1 MFAIR
6 FHWFFGLLVQ
16 TIQNCS
22 TQQLALAAGMW
33 SPLRRPRL
41 HGLAGPSTRI
51 ITHFHV
57 SGYLDSPRYS
67 CVNYPQ
73 RHSGSMTSMH
83 SCMRSFELTTLF
95 TRCLP
100 TSTQPLYDVNALFTR
115 DYPNETCLRVSTLLS
130 FRYLPASI
138 HRLHRLINIPQPSN
152 IVYKTTSRLVLPI
165 L

>member
-1 MFAIR
+1 MFSVSNVNQHSVFTIR
-6 FHWFFGLLVQ
+6 FHWFFGLFVQ

-51 ITHFHV
+51 ITRFHA

-83 SCMRSFELTTLF
+83 SCMRSFELTTLL

-115 DYPNETCLRVSTLLS
+115 GPT
-130 FRYLPASI
+130 
-138 HRLHRLINIPQPSN
+138 
-152 IVYKTTSRLVLPI
+152 RLVCAFQPYSASAIYPHLYTDCI
-165 L
+165 D